1 MLKSRY
7 GIQTSKMHTKTDVKN
22 ICTILQRINY
32 NGQSPKIIEEWKQDN
47 LTNKGWSE
55 EVSKR
60 LEMLFKK

>member
-1 MLKSRY
+1 
-7 GIQTSKMHTKTDVKN
+7 MHTKTDVKN